1 MYGIWFL
8 VIFGQTISSIC
19 HSFSLK
25 NVVALVHNAIV
36 YGFVIF
42 HCCRTHFGLQV
53 VALFAITCLWYFLYG
68 YGIFCA
74 STCKHVCASLGDP
87 RVQW

>member
-8 VIFGQTISSIC
+8 VVAISYWCIVFGQTISSIC
-19 HSFSLK
+19 HGFSFK

-53 VALFAITCLWYFLYG
+53 VGLFAI
-68 YGIFCA
+68 
-74 STCKHVCASLGDP
+74 SLICM
-87 RVQW
+87 VMVFFVHLLVNMFVHY

>member
-8 VIFGQTISSIC
+8 VVDISYWCIVFGQKISSIC
-19 HSFSLK
+19 HRFSFK

-42 HCCRTHFGLQV
+42 HCCQTHFGLQV
-53 VALFAITCLWYFLYG
+53 VNLFTI
-68 YGIFCA
+68 
-74 STCKHVCASLGDP
+74 SLNCM
-87 RVQW
+87 VMVFYAHLLVSMFVNY